1 VKEFEYAE
9 KFIEKFK
16 TSIPKA
22 ELENVL
28 EFCYGSIAFSR
39 GKLEEALRHFSRSN
53 FQNFI
58 FKVQVKR
65 MLLKIYYYL
74 KMYKQAEAMID
85 TFRHFVGREES
96 LLPEHR
102 DAYYQFLK
110 LAGELMRVNESGASA
125 DRDFK
130 ISKIKTDAEK
140 IPANPFR
147 IKVWLLEELGMRSD

>member
-1 VKEFEYAE
+1 
-9 KFIEKFK
+9 
-16 TSIPKA
+16 
-22 ELENVL
+22 
-28 EFCYGSIAFSR
+28 
-39 GKLEEALRHFSRSN
+39 
-53 FQNFI
+53 
-58 FKVQVKR
+58 

-74 KMYKQAEAMID
+74 KMYEQAEAMID